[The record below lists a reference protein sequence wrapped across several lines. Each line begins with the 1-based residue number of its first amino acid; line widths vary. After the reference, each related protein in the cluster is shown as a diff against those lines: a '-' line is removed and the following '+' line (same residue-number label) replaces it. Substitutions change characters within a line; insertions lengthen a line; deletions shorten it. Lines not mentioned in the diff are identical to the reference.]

1 MSGQYDC
8 TPRPWRLGD
17 NEVDEDVKSLIIG
30 NVGGKEVLVADC
42 FPDLR
47 HSATSL
53 YLSESYRHNAAVLV
67 EALEMYRAMLELH
80 HWEASG
86 HNEGGM
92 EAFERSRAIIT
103 RIQDRWE
110 AIENEEVAP

>member
-1 MSGQYDC
+1 MSGQYSC
-8 TPRPWRLGD
+8 TPKPWRLGD
-17 NEVDEDVKSLIIG
+17 NELNEDVKSLIIG

-42 FPDLR
+42 FPA
-47 HSATSL
+47 SAMKL
-53 YLSESYRHNAAVLV
+53 GMPESYRHNAAVLV

-86 HNEGGM
+86 HNAGGV
-92 EAFERSRAIIT
+92 EAFERSRAVIT